1 MGTVDKIIIIDNNEI
16 QEELDKFIKTN
27 QKHILFNSD
36 MYQLSL
42 ERNLVLKGIIDN
54 YEEKHKIKIQTKN
67 RIWFFKSGEI
77 IRLEAKQR
85 NTTLYLTNK
94 NRSLINESID
104 QIENQLKDF
113 PFIRIHDDHIVNVN
127 FISKITAGWDENI
140 ELVNG
145 ETVPVESQRKQ
156 SILKS
161 LENHNKL

>member
-1 MGTVDKIIIIDNNEI
+1 MDKIIIIDNNDI
-16 QEELDKFIKTN
+16 QEELDKFININ

-36 MYQLSL
+36 MEQLSL
-42 ERNLVLKGIIDN
+42 ERNPILKVIIDE

-77 IRLEAKQR
+77 IRLEGKRQ
-85 NTTLYLTNK
+85 NTILYLTNK

-113 PFIRIHDDHIVNVN
+113 SFIRIHNDHIINVN
-127 FISKITAGWDENI
+127 FISKITAGQDEYI
-140 ELVNG
+140 ELING
-145 ETVPVESQRKQ
+145 EIVPIESQRKQ
-156 SILKS
+156 YILKS